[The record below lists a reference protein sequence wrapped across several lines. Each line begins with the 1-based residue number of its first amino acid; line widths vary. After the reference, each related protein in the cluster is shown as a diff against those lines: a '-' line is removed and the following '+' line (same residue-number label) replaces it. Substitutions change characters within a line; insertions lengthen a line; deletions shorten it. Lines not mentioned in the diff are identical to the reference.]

1 MKFHLISPSGILSR
15 YIREYWVLEADADEP
30 EVTERIIPTGYPELM
45 FHYKD
50 PFLVKIPDA
59 EPALQPYSIISGI
72 SNSFADVSTRGAAGV
87 IAVSFYP
94 WGACHF
100 FNFPLSELQNQS
112 VHLKDVLGREAVELE
127 EQLNIASGLRERVA
141 IVETFLL
148 SLFHPRPEHENRM
161 ICSATKLIGQ
171 AEGQISLPQL
181 SSSVGTSPRNLER
194 KFSSLLGTSPKQ
206 YIRIVRFNAVVQ
218 GLWRRNHKYL
228 TDFAYNNGY
237 FDQSHL
243 IREFRSFSGYTPREF
258 LTAYPCQHAEPVIQQ
273 AG

>member
-30 EVTERIIPTGYPELM
+30 GVTERIIPTGYPELM
-45 FHYKD
+45 FHYKK
-50 PFLVKIPDA
+50 PFLVRIPDVQ
-59 EPALQPYSIISGI
+59 PALQPCSIISGI
-72 SNSFADVSTRGAAGV
+72 SNSYADVSTFGAAGA

-100 FNFPLSELQNQS
+100 FRFPLSELQNQS
-112 VHLKDVLGREAVELE
+112 FHLKDVLGNEAGYLE
-127 EQLNIASGLRERVA
+127 EQLNNAPGLRERVSL
-141 IVETFLL
+141 IESFLL
-148 SLFHPRPEHENRM
+148 SLYNPRPEHEHRL
-161 ICSATKLIGQ
+161 ISTATRLIGQ
-171 AEGQISLPQL
+171 AEGQLSLPQL
-181 SSSVGTSPRNLER
+181 SASVGTSARNLER
-194 KFSSLLGTSPKQ
+194 KFSALLGTSPKQ

-243 IREFRSFSGYTPREF
+243 IREFRSFSGYTPGEF
-258 LTAYPCQHAEPVIQQ
+258 LTAYPCQHAEPVIHQ